1 MLLFGKTFG
10 FTRVTYLIAYC
21 VYTAASATIQE
32 AKEGDFEANGKMM
45 TFLEALKQG
54 KTTCP
59 VVQRSLDIINNNLK
73 PDVDRMPQVQS
84 RNASTEEPVITR
96 DYLPA
101 FPYQMH
107 ERNHDVEPSQQFMT
121 MDGTSLDC
129 FPEVQYA
136 DLDLD
141 MYGTWFLPAA

>member
-10 FTRVTYLIAYC
+10 FTRVTCLIAYC

-54 KTTCP
+54 TKTCP
-59 VVQRSLDIINNNLK
+59 VVHRSLDIITNDLK
-73 PDVDRMPQVQS
+73 PDVDRTPQVQS
-84 RNASTEEPVITR
+84 CIASAEEPVITR

-101 FPYQMH
+101 FPYQMY
-107 ERNHDVEPSQQFMT
+107 ERTHDTDPSQQFIA
-121 MDGTSLDC
+121 MDEASLDC
-129 FPEVQYA
+129 FPEVQYT

>member
-32 AKEGDFEANGKMM
+32 AKDGDFEANGKMM

-54 KTTCP
+54 TKTCP
-59 VVQRSLDIINNNLK
+59 VVQRSLDIITNNLK
-73 PDVDRMPQVQS
+73 PDVDQTLQLQS
-84 RNASTEEPVITR
+84 YNASTEEPVMSR

-101 FPYQMH
+101 FPYPTL
-107 ERNHDVEPSQQFMT
+107 ERTYDVDSSQQFMA
-121 MDGTSLDC
+121 MDETSLDC
-129 FPEVQYA
+129 FPEIQYT
-136 DLDLD
+136 D
-141 MYGTWFLPAA
+141 MGVYGTWFLPAT